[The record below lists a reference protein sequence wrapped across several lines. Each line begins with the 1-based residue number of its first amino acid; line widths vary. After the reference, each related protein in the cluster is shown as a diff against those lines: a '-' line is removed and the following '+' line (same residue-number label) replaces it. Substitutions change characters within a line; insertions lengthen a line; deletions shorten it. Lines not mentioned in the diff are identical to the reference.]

1 MPCFRCGT
9 LDHSQDV
16 SLTAKGSSQSKW
28 REERYSK
35 ETEKIICDFVGVFL
49 DNFCDGRSAS
59 RRSLNQEQKKVAN
72 RGSLKHVEM
81 LLGKAV
87 TFKIRANTPN
97 LWESNWGLI
106 FFLLC
111 LHLPKC
117 MRALCCQCVFYNN
130 DFTSQLKGRLG
141 LLPTICPH
149 SVPLHPKWVPGL
161 FVFIIDPFW
170 WSQVWSS
177 DQYKPA
183 VPRCVKSF

>member
-35 ETEKIICDFVGVFL
+35 ETEKIICDFVGGFL

-87 TFKIRANTPN
+87 TFKIRANTAN
-97 LWESNWGLI
+97 LWESN
-106 FFLLC
+106 
-111 LHLPKC
+111 
-117 MRALCCQCVFYNN
+117 
-130 DFTSQLKGRLG
+130 
-141 LLPTICPH
+141 
-149 SVPLHPKWVPGL
+149 
-161 FVFIIDPFW
+161 
-170 WSQVWSS
+170 
-177 DQYKPA
+177 
-183 VPRCVKSF
+183 